1 MFEPDEGFAL
11 PAVQS
16 KPEDSP
22 FALPDKNLQKPE
34 TSGGVD
40 EPGQSATASMKS
52 EVSPFRKVASSG
64 GTREFTSDNTADY
77 GASGFAE
84 PTAVRPSAASEAG
97 VAESGGYDGAPI
109 KQLELRAI
117 FGVDRELNRDE
128 ILERTRRL
136 TGVRHLSIVD
146 AADVGLVEQ
155 LKTWV
160 GKLGFSGRGMKLV
173 VDGGSIELIREG
185 SVVLA
190 VQTENGFAPG
200 VRETLIIVARELGKL

>member
-34 TSGGVD
+34 TSGSVD
-40 EPGQSATASMKS
+40 EPVQSATASMKS

-64 GTREFTSDNTADY
+64 GTREFPSDNTADY
-77 GASGFAE
+77 GLSGFAE
-84 PTAVRPSAASEAG
+84 PEPVRRASAL
-97 VAESGGYDGAPI
+97 ESGGYDGAPI
-109 KQLELRAI
+109 QQLELRAI

-128 ILERTRRL
+128 ILERARRL

-146 AADVGLVEQ
+146 AADAGFVEQ